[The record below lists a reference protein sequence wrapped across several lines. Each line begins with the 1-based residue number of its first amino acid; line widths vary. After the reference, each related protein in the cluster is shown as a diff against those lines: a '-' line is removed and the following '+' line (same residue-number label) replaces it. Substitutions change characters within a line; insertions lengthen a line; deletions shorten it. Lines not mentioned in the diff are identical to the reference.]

1 MILWSLNGIADP
13 LVYAPGRDI
22 ISACTM
28 EIAVIFALLT
38 KNEAVR
44 HSISEFVDREAD
56 CQPLYF
62 GLRTD
67 LIRHLTSRAAID
79 VVVIDADQDLEA
91 VGRIASWR
99 SCHARSDFKIL
110 VLGQFLSAEAMARA
124 FEMGGDDIV
133 VGHFNVGEV
142 YARAARCYTQ
152 LRSQKHETTHIE
164 LGDYVLDQW
173 SQRASYRGETIKLT
187 AREFAIAWL
196 FFSHPGALLSR
207 PRIAME
213 IWGQA
218 SDQVGRA
225 LEQHVY
231 KLRRKLSLFGNDSV
245 ELKAVYAAGYRL
257 ESAPS
262 GQRCGSR
269 DDGTSVNELMAAR
282 QDEYPHA
289 LTWG

>member
-1 MILWSLNGIADP
+1 M
-13 LVYAPGRDI
+13 
-22 ISACTM
+22 
-28 EIAVIFALLT
+28 LT
-38 KNEAVR
+38 KNETVR
-44 HSISEFVDREAD
+44 NSISEFVEGEAD
-56 CQPLYF
+56 CHPLF
-62 GLRTD
+62 FEQRTD
-67 LIRHLTSRAAID
+67 LIRHLTSRTAID

-99 SCHARSDFKIL
+99 ACHARSDFKIL

-142 YARAARCYTQ
+142 YARAARCVTQ
-152 LRSQKHETTHIE
+152 LRGQRRETMRIE
-164 LGDYVLDQW
+164 LGDYVMDQL
-173 SQRASYRGETIKLT
+173 SQRVTHRGEYIKLT

-196 FFSHPGALLSR
+196 FFSNPGALLSR

-231 KLRRKLSLFGNDSV
+231 KLRRKLSLLGDTSI

-257 ESAPS
+257 EPAP
-262 GQRCGSR
+262 GSQQHGMR
-269 DDGTSVNELMAAR
+269 GDGKPVDDRRFTLQAPFGGGTAWS
-282 QDEYPHA
+282 
-289 LTWG
+289 

>member
-1 MILWSLNGIADP
+1 
-13 LVYAPGRDI
+13 
-22 ISACTM
+22 
-28 EIAVIFALLT
+28 VIFALLT
-38 KNEAVR
+38 KNETVR
-44 HSISEFVDREAD
+44 SSISEFVEGEAD

-62 GLRTD
+62 DLRTD

-79 VVVIDADQDLEA
+79 VVVIDADHDLEA

-99 SCHARSDFKIL
+99 SCHTRSDFKIL
-110 VLGQFLSAEAMARA
+110 VLGQFLSGEAMARA

-142 YARAARCYTQ
+142 YARATRLYTQ
-152 LRSQKHETTHIE
+152 LRSQKCETTHIE

-173 SQRASYRGETIKLT
+173 SQRVSYRGETIKLT

-196 FFSHPGALLSR
+196 FFSSPGALLSR

-225 LEQHVY
+225 LEQHIY
-231 KLRRKLSLFGNDSV
+231 KLRGKLSLLSNGSV

-257 ESAPS
+257 EPALSGGEHDALRGITRPSHSAVEMH
-262 GQRCGSR
+262 R
-269 DDGTSVNELMAAR
+269 
-282 QDEYPHA
+282 
-289 LTWG
+289 

>member
-1 MILWSLNGIADP
+1 L
-13 LVYAPGRDI
+13 
-22 ISACTM
+22 

-38 KNEAVR
+38 KNETLR
-44 HSISEFVDREAD
+44 SSISEFVEGEAD
-56 CQPLYF
+56 CKPLYF
-62 GLRTD
+62 DLRTD

-99 SCHARSDFKIL
+99 SCHTRSDFKIL
-110 VLGQFLSAEAMARA
+110 VLGQFLSGEAMARA

-133 VGHFNVGEV
+133 VGHFNVGEI
-142 YARAARCYTQ
+142 YARATRLNTQ
-152 LRSQKHETTHIE
+152 LRSQKGETTHIE

-173 SQRASYRGETIKLT
+173 SQRAIYCGETIKLT

-196 FFSHPGALLSR
+196 FFSSPGALLSR

-225 LEQHVY
+225 LEQHIY
-231 KLRRKLSLFGNDSV
+231 KLRRKLSLLSNGSV

-257 ESAPS
+257 EPAQGGSAH
-262 GQRCGSR
+262 
-269 DDGTSVNELMAAR
+269 D
-282 QDEYPHA
+282 A
-289 LTWG
+289 LRGMTRSSHGALEMHR

>member
-1 MILWSLNGIADP
+1 M
-13 LVYAPGRDI
+13 
-22 ISACTM
+22 
-28 EIAVIFALLT
+28 IFALLT
-38 KNEAVR
+38 KSETVR
-44 HSISEFVDREAD
+44 NAISEFVEREAD

-62 GLRTD
+62 ELRTD

-99 SCHARSDFKIL
+99 SCHTRSDFKIL

-142 YARAARCYTQ
+142 YARATRCYTQ
-152 LRSQKHETTHIE
+152 LRSQKRETTHIE

-173 SQRASYRGETIKLT
+173 SQRVSHRGEYVKLT

-196 FFSHPGALLSR
+196 FFSNPGALLSR

-218 SDQVGRA
+218 SDHVGRA

-231 KLRRKLSLFGNDSV
+231 KLRRKLSLLGDASV

-257 ESAPS
+257 EPAPGS
-262 GQRCGSR
+262 QRGLR
-269 DDGTSVNELMAAR
+269 DDAR
-282 QDEYPHA
+282 SANDAMSERAGHYPHA
-289 LTWG
+289 IAWS